1 MLGTSL
7 LRLLRDQS
15 GASALEYGLLV
26 ALVAVLAVAGLD
38 AVGSSLGDTVITATN
53 SIDAR

>member
-7 LRLLRDQS
+7 IRVLYDES

-38 AVGSSLGDTVITATN
+38 AVGDSLRDTIVTTRDSVN
-53 SIDAR
+53 ER

>member
-7 LRLLRDQS
+7 LRILRDDS

-38 AVGSSLGDTVITATN
+38 AVGSSLSDTVTTATN
-53 SIDAR
+53 SVNNR

>member
-1 MLGTSL
+1 MLGTSI

-26 ALVAVLAVAGLD
+26 ALVAVLVVAGLD
-38 AVGSSLGDTVITATN
+38 VVGDSLGDTIITARN
-53 SIDAR
+53 SVNGR

>member
-7 LRLLRDQS
+7 LRILRDDS

-38 AVGSSLGDTVITATN
+38 AVGGSLSDTVTTAAN
-53 SIDAR
+53 SVNNR